1 MSDLESIV
9 NVALYRK
16 QRTSE
21 CPIVVLRRNG
31 VGVFSQQFTKEQPV
45 LLGHQHYP
53 TLVYICPPYMWDKGT
68 QDPYRTIGAETYH
81 KV

>member
-1 MSDLESIV
+1 MTCSKESMSDLESIV

-31 VGVFSQQFTKEQPV
+31 VKFFHNSLRKRAARPAGTPALSHT
-45 LLGHQHYP
+45 G
-53 TLVYICPPYMWDKGT
+53 IYMS
-68 QDPYRTIGAETYH
+68 TIYVG
-81 KV
+81 